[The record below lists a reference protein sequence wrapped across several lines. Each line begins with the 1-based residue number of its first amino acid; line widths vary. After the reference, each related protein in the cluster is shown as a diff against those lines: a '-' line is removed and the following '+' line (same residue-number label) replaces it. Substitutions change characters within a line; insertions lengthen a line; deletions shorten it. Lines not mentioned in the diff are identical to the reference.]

1 MKKPDRH
8 QAKSDF
14 FGTAETS
21 TDSTTPA
28 KFAGTENPR
37 HLRAIHAL
45 DTRPMPR
52 EHLDRAVGCSNGP
65 ELVAELRRR
74 GLEVPCQRISD
85 TDRDG
90 RPIRRGVYHFT
101 EQDRRKLTTWRRL
114 RQTGRIDLTLA
125 GLLAFAGVCAV
136 LLAGVL

>member
-1 MKKPDRH
+1 MKKAQLPLIEELDRGDSEGFT
-8 QAKSDF
+8 ASVTGKFS
-14 FGTAETS
+14 GT
-21 TDSTTPA
+21 D
-28 KFAGTENPR
+28 NPR

-74 GLEVPCQRISD
+74 GLEVPCQRVSD

-90 RPIRRGVYHFT
+90 LPIRRGVYHFT
-101 EQDRRKLTTWRRL
+101 EQDRRKLTTWRRM
-114 RQTGRIDLTLA
+114 RQKGGIDLTLA
-125 GLLAFAGVCAV
+125 SLFVFGGVCALMLV
-136 LLAGVL
+136 GVL